1 MKFIILHEGTF
12 KAETAVSWR
21 KGGGYSLFFS
31 LEIDRYSEGD
41 IP

>member
-21 KGGGYSLFFS
+21 KGGYSLFFS